1 MPHLPPAIEL
11 TLHPERRR
19 QDVRP
24 VDVDLRV
31 VILVGLA
38 SWGVAAA
45 VFGALAVFSDL
56 DVTAQVLVCA
66 AGLSLGV
73 LGLLWEHSNRRRYRP
88 ARDDIAHD
96 GPGHDAP
103 GHDEAPKP

>member
-31 VILVGLA
+31 VIVVGIA
-38 SWGVAAA
+38 AWCVAAA
-45 VFGALAVFSDL
+45 TFGVLAVASDL
-56 DVTAQVLVCA
+56 DVTAQLLVCV
-66 AGLSLGV
+66 AGLSLGI
-73 LGLLWEHSNRRRYRP
+73 LGLVWEHSNRRRYRR
-88 ARDDIAHD
+88 AGDDSRPD
-96 GPGHDAP
+96 GPEP
-103 GHDEAPKP
+103 GEA